1 MFYWYQPKNPDGES
15 MVKRRL
21 EGYMSN
27 KKNFGSENE
36 QNKTEEPKT
45 EYKSLRIFESFE
57 EQEEENRWFATL
69 TPEQRLQHATDLIKR
84 VFARQ
89 LKKNPKIGK
98 RIYFD

>member
-1 MFYWYQPKNPDGES
+1 
-15 MVKRRL
+15 
-21 EGYMSN
+21 MS
-27 KKNFGSENE
+27 KKKTSGSENE
-36 QNKTEEPKT
+36 QNKTEEPKA

-57 EQEEENRWFATL
+57 EQEEEENRWFATL